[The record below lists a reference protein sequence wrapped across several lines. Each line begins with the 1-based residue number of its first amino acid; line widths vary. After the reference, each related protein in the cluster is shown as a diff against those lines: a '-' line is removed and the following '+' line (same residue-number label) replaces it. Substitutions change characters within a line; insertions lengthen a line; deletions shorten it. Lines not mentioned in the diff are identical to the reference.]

1 MGDPGRGAAAV
12 KRAGVFLAVGAAA
25 LVAQMSLFT
34 LLPFGVLKPDLVLLL
49 VLYLGARSD
58 PIEGGA
64 IAFCLGYGMD
74 ILSGASFGTFTIT
87 KVLVFFG
94 AYLAA
99 KRVYLT
105 AGSMP
110 AVAAALV
117 TLLEALVIRL
127 LHRAVGL
134 DGSGLDGAMLRYLVP
149 QALLMA
155 VLAPFVFHYVG
166 RLDARLGPR
175 AAGIDD
181 RRPAPL
187 A

>member
-1 MGDPGRGAAAV
+1 M
-12 KRAGVFLAVGAAA
+12 KRAGVFLALGAAA
-25 LVAQMSLFT
+25 LVAQTGLLT
-34 LLPFGVLKPDLVLLL
+34 LLPLGVLKPDLVLLL

-64 IAFCLGYGMD
+64 VAFCLGYAMD
-74 ILSGASFGTFTIT
+74 ILSGASFGTFTIA

-105 AGSMP
+105 AGIVP
-110 AVAAALV
+110 AVAAV
-117 TLLEALVIRL
+117 VFTLFEALAIRL
-127 LHRAVGL
+127 LYRAVGL
-134 DGSGLDGAMLRYLVP
+134 DGSGLDRAMLRYLAP
-149 QALLMA
+149 QALLMG

-166 RLDARLGPR
+166 RLDARLAPR
-175 AAGIDD
+175 AGVMDD

-187 A
+187 V